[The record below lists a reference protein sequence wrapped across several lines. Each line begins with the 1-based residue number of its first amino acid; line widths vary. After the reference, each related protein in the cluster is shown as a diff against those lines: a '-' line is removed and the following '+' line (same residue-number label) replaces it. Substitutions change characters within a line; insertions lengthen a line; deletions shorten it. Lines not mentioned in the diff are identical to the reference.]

1 MVEFGRYGNSLE
13 GNENVR
19 GLGLQLAE
27 CLSSMQEAL
36 GALASPHGTFTEH
49 SEAHL

>member
-1 MVEFGRYGNSLE
+1 MVDTGRYGNSLE

-19 GLGLQLAE
+19 GLGLQLVE

-36 GALASPHGTFTEH
+36 DALASIHGTLTGH
-49 SEAHL
+49 IEAHL

>member
-19 GLGLQLAE
+19 GLGLRLAE

-36 GALASPHGTFTEH
+36 EVLASIHGTLTGR